1 VAVACV
7 LLVAAPDLA
16 AQLAGAEHGVDGQRI
31 GQRLRAAATPTAVT
45 TPVDSL
51 RVRSR
56 ARAAQ
61 RAFERT
67 RRRHLP
73 RTGRTQHY
81 AGRCQE
87 IVGRYCVWH
96 DPDDPWTPP
105 PDPPEVIGARAR
117 LLAELAGLAALA
129 PGDRWIHGQRV
140 RYLVEAGRLA
150 EATEQASSCR
160 LADVAWCQALL
171 GFALHASGEDAGS
184 EAAFDH
190 AVAKMPEEERCRWT
204 ALEVLLG
211 RDGRDYQ
218 ELPCT
223 ERADW
228 ETRFWRLADP
238 LYLVPGNS
246 RRAEHFSRHVMD
258 ALQQDAVSGYNA
270 RWGRDLRELLVRY
283 GWPAGWTRERRRHS
297 GFRTE
302 ELITAHDAPEA
313 RQFEPPP
320 DWVGRPDRA
329 SRGDWRLNP
338 DRPRTLHA
346 PRYAVFL
353 DSLEHQLARFPRGD
367 SVVLV
372 AAYDL
377 SRDTISAC
385 KSLEHGL
392 FVANSRGN
400 GRAAAMGRA
409 SGERGV
415 LRAALQ
421 GETPVETGVGS
432 PPADSSVASG
442 YWVSLEVLCAADR
455 WAARS
460 RYGVGLAARQSDGLS
475 LSDLLVLGN
484 PGDGELPA
492 KLAELL
498 PLVLGTL
505 RARSGERLA
514 LYWELNDTAGA
525 GREVDVTVTLTRTD
539 KGFFRKAVEW
549 AGLARKGEEAVGLQ
563 WRERSDGSA
572 ISSRTVAL
580 DLPVLP
586 EGTYRLSLRVSA
598 AGGSLEASR
607 VLRIIGV
614 A

>member
-1 VAVACV
+1 
-7 LLVAAPDLA
+7 
-16 AQLAGAEHGVDGQRI
+16 
-31 GQRLRAAATPTAVT
+31 
-45 TPVDSL
+45 
-51 RVRSR
+51 
-56 ARAAQ
+56 
-61 RAFERT
+61 
-67 RRRHLP
+67 
-73 RTGRTQHY
+73 
-81 AGRCQE
+81 
-87 IVGRYCVWH
+87 
-96 DPDDPWTPP
+96 
-105 PDPPEVIGARAR
+105 
-117 LLAELAGLAALA
+117 
-129 PGDRWIHGQRV
+129 
-140 RYLVEAGRLA
+140 
-150 EATEQASSCR
+150 
-160 LADVAWCQALL
+160 
-171 GFALHASGEDAGS
+171 
-184 EAAFDH
+184 
-190 AVAKMPEEERCRWT
+190 
-204 ALEVLLG
+204 
-211 RDGRDYQ
+211 
-218 ELPCT
+218 
-223 ERADW
+223 
-228 ETRFWRLADP
+228 
-238 LYLVPGNS
+238 
-246 RRAEHFSRHVMD
+246 
-258 ALQQDAVSGYNA
+258 
-270 RWGRDLRELLVRY
+270 
-283 GWPAGWTRERRRHS
+283 
-297 GFRTE
+297 
-302 ELITAHDAPEA
+302 
-313 RQFEPPP
+313 
-320 DWVGRPDRA
+320 
-329 SRGDWRLNP
+329 
-338 DRPRTLHA
+338 
-346 PRYAVFL
+346 
-353 DSLEHQLARFPRGD
+353 
-367 SVVLV
+367 
-372 AAYDL
+372 
-377 SRDTISAC
+377 
-385 KSLEHGL
+385 
-392 FVANSRGN
+392 
-400 GRAAAMGRA
+400 MGRA